1 MSRPAAFPQVLLAQV
16 RAEARLTTRR
26 GENLL
31 AMIGVPAA
39 ALVFFGTIQPPTVRD
54 PRTLL
59 PGVLALAIVA
69 SGLVN
74 LGIATAYERG
84 YGVLKRLGGSPLGR
98 DGLLAAKLVVVGAI
112 AVAQVAAL
120 IGIAGLL
127 FEGVP
132 IDMSWLALFA
142 TTLVGASTF
151 AALGLLLAGTIRPDA
166 TLVLAN
172 TLFLVALLLGG
183 VVVPIGEL
191 PEPLGTIARLLPFGA
206 LADAFGASLGEDGS
220 WPAALVV
227 VALWGIVAVGAAVR
241 TFRWD

>member
-1 MSRPAAFPQVLLAQV
+1 MSHPASFPQVVLTQV
-16 RAEARLTTRR
+16 RAEARLTARR

-39 ALVFFGTIQPPTVRD
+39 ALVFFGTIQPPAVRD
-54 PRTLL
+54 PRTML

-98 DGLLAAKLVVVGAI
+98 AGLLMAKLVVVGAI
-112 AVAQVAAL
+112 AIAQIGAL
-120 IGIAGLL
+120 IGIAGVL
-127 FEGVP
+127 FAGVP
-132 IDMSWLALFA
+132 VDTSWLAVLV
-142 TTLVGASTF
+142 TTLIGAGTF
-151 AALGLLLAGTIRPDA
+151 AALGLLLAGTTRPDA

-172 TLFLVALLLGG
+172 TLFLVALLVGG
-183 VVVPIGEL
+183 VLVPIGEL

-206 LADAFGASLGEDGS
+206 LADAFRASLGEGGS
-220 WPAALVV
+220 WPAAIVV
-227 VALWGIVAVGAAVR
+227 VAIWGIVALVAAAR

>member
-1 MSRPAAFPQVLLAQV
+1 MSRPGSFPQLLLAQV

-120 IGIAGLL
+120 IGIGGLL

-132 IDMSWLALFA
+132 IDMSWLGLFA
-142 TTLVGASTF
+142 TTLVGACTF

-172 TLFLVALLLGG
+172 TLFLVAVLVGG

-206 LADAFGASLGEDGS
+206 LADAFGASLGEGGN
-220 WPAALVV
+220 WPAALLV
-227 VALWGIVAVGAAVR
+227 VALWGIVAVIAAVR